1 VLRDQS
7 DYIPEA
13 EERAERGAI
22 VEWQVE
28 EENRGERIWIDVA

>member
-1 VLRDQS
+1 MKPQLEDGECDNVLRDQS

-22 VEWQVE
+22 VE
-28 EENRGERIWIDVA
+28 